1 MLFIERGGSRH
12 LVLTL
17 KRFCRVVEGGH
28 GPLHPLLSVLTAD
41 NQGWFRR
48 ILWSE
53 VSLTSVKP
61 PLPPQDE
68 KETWHFFLS
77 LDAMF
82 IIPQTLFLTFT
93 SFTASGKLP
102 RGLTVSPTLSQ
113 IFFFS

>member
-17 KRFCRVVEGGH
+17 KRFCGVVEGGR
-28 GPLHPLLSVLTAD
+28 GPLHPLFSVLTAD
-41 NQGWFRR
+41 SQGWFRR

-53 VSLTSVKP
+53 VSLTPVKP

-82 IIPQTLFLTFT
+82 
-93 SFTASGKLP
+93 
-102 RGLTVSPTLSQ
+102 RLSHRLY
-113 IFFFS
+113 F